1 VPISTEGGVPGDAV
15 TLTSPTG
22 FTVDWI
28 APLSG
33 IGGGC
38 DSKAPHWFIDRILT
52 MPATGS
58 LHRLYI
64 DLAIVQGNRTLA
76 VVDATSVSP
85 GLKIGDTGSCLYYP
99 TFHSKTHTDLYLTQF
114 RAHAPFVGSGAQM
127 HDSMRSLTDSQYIH
141 APDVRTS
148 LMIFRSLRY

>member
-15 TLTSPTG
+15 TLTSPNG
-22 FTVDWI
+22 FIVDWI

-114 RAHAPFVGSGAQM
+114 SARAPFVGTGAQM
-127 HDSMRSLTDSQYIH
+127 HDSMRSLTDSEYIH
-141 APDVRTS
+141 LPDVRTA
-148 LMIFRSLRY
+148 LIIFRSLRY